1 MVQILSISDR
11 QHRPCNTCIFN
22 PIGTPVLCNANSC
35 YDYNIKDERTGERMK
50 AFINNKY
57 ISVETWKLPC
67 RFHMTS
73 DELKMILDPYFM
85 E

>member
-1 MVQILSISDR
+1 MINIPSISDR
-11 QHRPCNTCIFN
+11 QHRPCNTCGWYRITNEF
-22 PIGTPVLCNANSC
+22 
-35 YDYNIKDERTGERMK
+35 DYCQAKAELNYTIMSERIDLFDITNFKDLQNM
-50 AFINNKY
+50 
-57 ISVETWKLPC
+57 PC